1 MLDERD
7 LQAIAQLID
16 SKLQESEQRTA
27 QLIDSKLQESEQRTV
42 QLIDSKLQESE
53 QRTAR
58 LIDSKL
64 KESEQRTMGA
74 IKESEQRTM
83 GAIKESEQRTMG
95 AVKESEQRT
104 MQGAAA
110 LMESY
115 FEPKFQL
122 LAEGIQSLQETQI
135 PRERFEN
142 LEEEVA
148 FLHTIVRQHSREIEK
163 LKHA

>member
-27 QLIDSKLQESEQRTV
+27 HLIDSKLQESEQRTS
-42 QLIDSKLQESE
+42 Q
-53 QRTAR
+53 

-95 AVKESEQRT
+95 AIKESEQRT
-104 MQGAAA
+104 LQGEAA

-115 FEPKFQL
+115 FVPQFQL

-135 PRERFEN
+135 PRDRFEN

-148 FLHTIVRQHSREIEK
+148 FLHTIVRQHIREIEK

>member
-16 SKLQESEQRTA
+16 SKLQESEQRT
-27 QLIDSKLQESEQRTV
+27 S

-53 QRTAR
+53 QRTAQ

-83 GAIKESEQRTMG
+83 
-95 AVKESEQRT
+95 
-104 MQGAAA
+104 QGAAT

>member
-1 MLDERD
+1 MLDERG
-7 LQAIAQLID
+7 LQAI
-16 SKLQESEQRTA
+16 A

-53 QRTAR
+53 QRTAQ

-83 GAIKESEQRTMG
+83 
-95 AVKESEQRT
+95 
-104 MQGAAA
+104 QGAAT

>member
-16 SKLQESEQRTA
+16 SKLQ
-27 QLIDSKLQESEQRTV
+27 DSEQRTV

-53 QRTAR
+53 QRTAQ

-83 GAIKESEQRTMG
+83 
-95 AVKESEQRT
+95 
-104 MQGAAA
+104 QGAAT

>member
-27 QLIDSKLQESEQRTV
+27 Q
-42 QLIDSKLQESE
+42 
-53 QRTAR
+53 

-95 AVKESEQRT
+95 AIKESEQRTMGAIKESEQRT
-104 MQGAAA
+104 MQGAAT

>member
-7 LQAIAQLID
+7 LQAI
-16 SKLQESEQRTA
+16 A

-53 QRTAR
+53 QRTAQ

-74 IKESEQRTM
+74 I
-83 GAIKESEQRTMG
+83 
-95 AVKESEQRT
+95 KESEQRT

>member
-7 LQAIAQLID
+7 LQAIAQLIDSRLQESEQRTSQLID

-27 QLIDSKLQESEQRTV
+27 QLIDSKL
-42 QLIDSKLQESE
+42 
-53 QRTAR
+53 
-58 LIDSKL
+58 

-74 IKESEQRTM
+74 I
-83 GAIKESEQRTMG
+83 
-95 AVKESEQRT
+95 KESEQRT

-135 PRERFEN
+135 PRERFET

>member
-16 SKLQESEQRTA
+16 SRLQESEQRTS
-27 QLIDSKLQESEQRTV
+27 Q
-42 QLIDSKLQESE
+42 
-53 QRTAR
+53 

-83 GAIKESEQRTMG
+83 RAIRESEQRTMG
-95 AVKESEQRT
+95 AIKESEQRT

-135 PRERFEN
+135 PRERFDN

>member
-7 LQAIAQLID
+7 LQAI
-16 SKLQESEQRTA
+16 A

-53 QRTAR
+53 QRTAQ

-83 GAIKESEQRTMG
+83 
-95 AVKESEQRT
+95 
-104 MQGAAA
+104 QGAAT

-122 LAEGIQSLQETQI
+122 LAEGIQSLQETQS

>member
-16 SKLQESEQRTA
+16 SKLQESEQRTS
-27 QLIDSKLQESEQRTV
+27 Q
-42 QLIDSKLQESE
+42 
-53 QRTAR
+53 

-83 GAIKESEQRTMG
+83 GAI
-95 AVKESEQRT
+95 KESEQRT

-122 LAEGIQSLQETQI
+122 LAEGIQSLQETQM
-135 PRERFEN
+135 PRYRFKK
-142 LEEEVA
+142 LEE
-148 FLHTIVRQHSREIEK
+148 
-163 LKHA
+163 

>member
-7 LQAIAQLID
+7 LQAIAQLIDSRLQESEQRTSQLID

-27 QLIDSKLQESEQRTV
+27 QLIDSKL
-42 QLIDSKLQESE
+42 
-53 QRTAR
+53 
-58 LIDSKL
+58 

-74 IKESEQRTM
+74 I
-83 GAIKESEQRTMG
+83 
-95 AVKESEQRT
+95 KESEQRT

-135 PRERFEN
+135 PRERIEN

>member
-16 SKLQESEQRTA
+16 SKLQESEQRTS
-27 QLIDSKLQESEQRTV
+27 Q
-42 QLIDSKLQESE
+42 
-53 QRTAR
+53 

-95 AVKESEQRT
+95 AIKESEQRT
-104 MQGAAA
+104 MQGAAT

-148 FLHTIVRQHSREIEK
+148 FLHTIVHQHSREIEK

>member
-27 QLIDSKLQESEQRTV
+27 QLIDSKL
-42 QLIDSKLQESE
+42 
-53 QRTAR
+53 
-58 LIDSKL
+58 
-64 KESEQRTMGA
+64 KESEQRPMGA

-95 AVKESEQRT
+95 AIKESEQRT

>member
-16 SKLQESEQRTA
+16 SKLQESEQRTS
-27 QLIDSKLQESEQRTV
+27 Q
-42 QLIDSKLQESE
+42 
-53 QRTAR
+53 

-83 GAIKESEQRTMG
+83 RAIKESEQRTMG
-95 AVKESEQRT
+95 AIKESEQRT

>member
-7 LQAIAQLID
+7 LQAI
-16 SKLQESEQRTA
+16 A

-42 QLIDSKLQESE
+42 QLIDSKLQESD
-53 QRTAR
+53 QRTAQ

-83 GAIKESEQRTMG
+83 
-95 AVKESEQRT
+95 
-104 MQGAAA
+104 QGAAT

>member
-16 SKLQESEQRTA
+16 SRLQKSEQRTS
-27 QLIDSKLQESEQRTV
+27 QLIDSKLQESEQRTS
-42 QLIDSKLQESE
+42 Q
-53 QRTAR
+53 

-74 IKESEQRTM
+74 I
-83 GAIKESEQRTMG
+83 
-95 AVKESEQRT
+95 KESEQRT

-135 PRERFEN
+135 PRERFDN

>member
-16 SKLQESEQRTA
+16 SKLQESEQRTS
-27 QLIDSKLQESEQRTV
+27 Q
-42 QLIDSKLQESE
+42 
-53 QRTAR
+53 

-83 GAIKESEQRTMG
+83 GAI
-95 AVKESEQRT
+95 KESEQRT

-148 FLHTIVRQHSREIEK
+148 FLHS
-163 LKHA
+163 

>member
-27 QLIDSKLQESEQRTV
+27 Q
-42 QLIDSKLQESE
+42 
-53 QRTAR
+53 

-83 GAIKESEQRTMG
+83 GAIKESEQRTTGAIKESEQRTMG
-95 AVKESEQRT
+95 AIKESEQRT

>member
-16 SKLQESEQRTA
+16 SKLQESEQRT
-27 QLIDSKLQESEQRTV
+27 V
-42 QLIDSKLQESE
+42 H
-53 QRTAR
+53 

-95 AVKESEQRT
+95 AIKESEQRTMGAIKESEQRT

>member
-16 SKLQESEQRTA
+16 SR
-27 QLIDSKLQESEQRTV
+27 
-42 QLIDSKLQESE
+42 LQESE

-95 AVKESEQRT
+95 AIKESEQRT
-104 MQGAAA
+104 MQGAAT

-122 LAEGIQSLQETQI
+122 LAEGIQSMQETQL

>member
-16 SKLQESEQRTA
+16 SKLQESEQRTVH
-27 QLIDSKLQESEQRTV
+27 LIDSKLQESEQRTS
-42 QLIDSKLQESE
+42 Q
-53 QRTAR
+53 

-83 GAIKESEQRTMG
+83 GAI
-95 AVKESEQRT
+95 KESEQRT

-148 FLHTIVRQHSREIEK
+148 FLHTNVRQHSREIEK

>member
-16 SKLQESEQRTA
+16 SKLQESEQRT
-27 QLIDSKLQESEQRTV
+27 S

-53 QRTAR
+53 QRTAQ

-74 IKESEQRTM
+74 I
-83 GAIKESEQRTMG
+83 
-95 AVKESEQRT
+95 KESEQRT

-135 PRERFEN
+135 PSGLKIWRKR
-142 LEEEVA
+142 
-148 FLHTIVRQHSREIEK
+148 SRSCTPSFVNTAAK
-163 LKHA
+163 SRS

>member
-16 SKLQESEQRTA
+16 SRLQESEQRT
-27 QLIDSKLQESEQRTV
+27 S

-53 QRTAR
+53 QRTAQ

-83 GAIKESEQRTMG
+83 
-95 AVKESEQRT
+95 
-104 MQGAAA
+104 QGAAA

-115 FEPKFQL
+115 FDPKFQL

>member
-7 LQAIAQLID
+7 LQAI
-16 SKLQESEQRTA
+16 A

-53 QRTAR
+53 QRTAQ

-83 GAIKESEQRTMG
+83 
-95 AVKESEQRT
+95 
-104 MQGAAA
+104 QGAAT

-163 LKHA
+163 LKNA

>member
-16 SKLQESEQRTA
+16 SKLQESEQRTS
-27 QLIDSKLQESEQRTV
+27 QLIDSKLKEAEQRTMGA
-42 QLIDSKLQESE
+42 I
-53 QRTAR
+53 
-58 LIDSKL
+58 

-95 AVKESEQRT
+95 AIKESEQRT

>member
-27 QLIDSKLQESEQRTV
+27 QLIDSKL
-42 QLIDSKLQESE
+42 
-53 QRTAR
+53 
-58 LIDSKL
+58 

-74 IKESEQRTM
+74 I
-83 GAIKESEQRTMG
+83 
-95 AVKESEQRT
+95 KESEQRT

-135 PRERFEN
+135 SRERFEN

>member
-16 SKLQESEQRTA
+16 SKLQESEQRTVH
-27 QLIDSKLQESEQRTV
+27 LIDSKLQESEQRTS
-42 QLIDSKLQESE
+42 Q
-53 QRTAR
+53 

-83 GAIKESEQRTMG
+83 
-95 AVKESEQRT
+95 
-104 MQGAAA
+104 QGAAA

-115 FEPKFQL
+115 FEPEFQL

>member
-16 SKLQESEQRTA
+16 SRLQESEQRT
-27 QLIDSKLQESEQRTV
+27 S

-53 QRTAR
+53 QRTAQ

-83 GAIKESEQRTMG
+83 
-95 AVKESEQRT
+95 
-104 MQGAAA
+104 QGAAT

>member
-27 QLIDSKLQESEQRTV
+27 QLIDSKL
-42 QLIDSKLQESE
+42 
-53 QRTAR
+53 
-58 LIDSKL
+58 
-64 KESEQRTMGA
+64 KESEQRTMGAIKESEQRTTGA

-83 GAIKESEQRTMG
+83 GAIKESEQRTM
-95 AVKESEQRT
+95 
-104 MQGAAA
+104 QGAAT

-148 FLHTIVRQHSREIEK
+148 FLHTIVRQHSREIEQ

>member
-7 LQAIAQLID
+7 LQAIAQLIESRLQESEQRTSQLID
-16 SKLQESEQRTA
+16 SRLQESEQRTA
-27 QLIDSKLQESEQRTV
+27 Q
-42 QLIDSKLQESE
+42 
-53 QRTAR
+53 

-74 IKESEQRTM
+74 I
-83 GAIKESEQRTMG
+83 
-95 AVKESEQRT
+95 KESEQRT

>member
-27 QLIDSKLQESEQRTV
+27 Q
-42 QLIDSKLQESE
+42 
-53 QRTAR
+53 

-95 AVKESEQRT
+95 AIKESEQRT

-135 PRERFEN
+135 PRARFEN

>member
-27 QLIDSKLQESEQRTV
+27 Q
-42 QLIDSKLQESE
+42 
-53 QRTAR
+53 

-95 AVKESEQRT
+95 AIKESEQRTMGAIKESEQRTMGAIKESEQRT